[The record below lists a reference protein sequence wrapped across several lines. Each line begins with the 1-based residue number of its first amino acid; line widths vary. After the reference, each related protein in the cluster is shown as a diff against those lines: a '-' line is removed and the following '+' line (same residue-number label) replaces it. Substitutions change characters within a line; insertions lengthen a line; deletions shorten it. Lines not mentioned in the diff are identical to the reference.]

1 MLQPRLSALH
11 EVVARHFVG
20 GGSSSSSSRD
30 RVAECSRLRLEQ
42 VTLPDDEAHGH
53 AERVPG
59 RASDAALCDEW
70 ASDAALCDEWRR
82 AGERV
87 ACGARVSAAWL
98 HPSGI
103 VNSSR
108 SASLPAAAACAGH
121 SDGIEGRL
129 GHKSH
134 ALLRTDLLRIHCD
147 PEAALRYDLVHAAR
161 VTQRRSGR

>member
-20 GGSSSSSSRD
+20 GGGGGSGSRD

-70 ASDAALCDEWRR
+70 RG

-121 SDGIEGRL
+121 SEGIEGRL
-129 GHKSH
+129 GHKGH

-161 VTQRRSGR
+161 VTQRRSGM